1 MGNPGKGWQGRNKI
15 VPKIG
20 VSASRGSHV
29 QCCLFDIYLDSGEEG
44 MMGMG
49 YLLVQWGLTTD
60 VTDLRLLTV
69 SSNQNQS
76 ASRAG
81 LPSEAQGSEL
91 VPVSS
96 GSWWS
101 LTCMEGS

>member
-1 MGNPGKGWQGRNKI
+1 MGKPGKGWQGRNKI
-15 VPKIG
+15 VPETG

-29 QCCLFDIYLDSGEEG
+29 PCWLFGMYMDSGEEG

-49 YLLVQWGLTTD
+49 YLLVKWSFTTD
-60 VTDLRLLTV
+60 VTNLRLLTV

-81 LPSEAQGSEL
+81 LP
-91 VPVSS
+91 
-96 GSWWS
+96 
-101 LTCMEGS
+101 

>member
-15 VPKIG
+15 VPEIG
-20 VSASRGSHV
+20 VSASRGSHA
-29 QCCLFDIYLDSGEEG
+29 QYCLFDIYLDSGEEG

-49 YLLVQWGLTTD
+49 YLLVQWSLTTD

-101 LTCMEGS
+101 LACMKGS